1 MCSCRLR
8 LEEELA
14 SQWLT
19 CSECQHGDLV
29 TSFLPS
35 GSSLT
40 AEPRMAR
47 IFLSM
52 TFQSHSA
59 LLWLHFPPHHT
70 VDSHCSLNMCWLLPR
85 PCLCSLCSVFWKA
98 LLLFFL
104 SHSNPSFQVSDIM
117 FPFPSNFLKSHTSQ
131 SNLSISSM
139 YFSWDTAF
147 FCFTCFY
154 LFILYVYVHICAY
167 VPWYACSSE
176 DSSWELIFPF
186 YHVGSGESGLA
197 ASAPT
202 HWAIL
207 PVLFCWIPS
216 HSTITYIQEQLSFCS
231 LGTLSVSLRVPSC
244 RVPFLAQMTIELTII
259 L

>member
-1 MCSCRLR
+1 MVISLHLFFPVARHWLLSPEWLGFFWAWHFR
-8 LEEELA
+8 ATQHSSGFTFHLITL
-14 SQWLT
+14 SIVIVLLT
-19 CSECQHGDLV
+19 CADFFHGPAFALCV
-29 TSFLPS
+29 LSFGKP
-35 GSSLT
+35 
-40 AEPRMAR
+40 
-47 IFLSM
+47 FC
-52 TFQSHSA
+52 F
-59 LLWLHFPPHHT
+59 
-70 VDSHCSLNMCWLLPR
+70 
-85 PCLCSLCSVFWKA
+85 
-98 LLLFFL
+98 FFL

-244 RVPFLAQMTIELTII
+244 HVPFLAQMTIELTII